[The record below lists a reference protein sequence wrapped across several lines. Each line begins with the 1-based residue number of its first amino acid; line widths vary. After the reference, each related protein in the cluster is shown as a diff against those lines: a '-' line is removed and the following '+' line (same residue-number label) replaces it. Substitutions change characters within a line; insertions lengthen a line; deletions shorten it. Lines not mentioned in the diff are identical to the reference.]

1 MLYRSVYTIIP
12 TLLKT
17 SVTDVQL
24 VKMMGIFIV
33 WYITFPCG
41 HQNSI
46 PSINRE
52 KYKYQNSGQLE
63 ELSW

>member
-1 MLYRSVYTIIP
+1 MLYRSVYTILS
-12 TLLKT
+12 TLLRL
-17 SVTDVQL
+17 SVTADQL

-52 KYKYQNSGQLE
+52 KYKY
-63 ELSW
+63 

>member
-1 MLYRSVYTIIP
+1 MLINVVSFCLYHSLYLTQA
-12 TLLKT
+12 
-17 SVTDVQL
+17 SVTDDQL

-52 KYKYQNSGQLE
+52 KYKY
-63 ELSW
+63 

>member
-1 MLYRSVYTIIP
+1 MLYRSVYTILS
-12 TLLKT
+12 TLLRP
-17 SVTDVQL
+17 SVTDDQL

-52 KYKYQNSGQLE
+52 KYKY
-63 ELSW
+63 